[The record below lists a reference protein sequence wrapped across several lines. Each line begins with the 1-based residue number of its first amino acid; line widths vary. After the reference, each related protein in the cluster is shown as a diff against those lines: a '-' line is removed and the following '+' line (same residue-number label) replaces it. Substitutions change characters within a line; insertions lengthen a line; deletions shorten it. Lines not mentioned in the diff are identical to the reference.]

1 MSFISY
7 AEINSLEEFPMIAGT
22 DWVLTFTAYEDDGTS
37 LADIGGGTVYWT
49 LSPYGNPE
57 YNALEIAGVIETQYT
72 FSVTIPAAST
82 ETFSGKYLQQI
93 TIDSFFGQRYRPAQG
108 ILLILPRTPLN

>member
-22 DWVLTFTAYEDDGTS
+22 DWVLTFTAHEDDGQT
-37 LADIGGGTVYWT
+37 LADIGGATVYWT
-49 LSPYGNPE
+49 LSPYGNTD
-57 YNALEIAGVIETQYT
+57 YNILELNGVITGQYT
-72 FSVTIPAAST
+72 FEITIPAAST

-93 TIDSFFGQRYRPAQG
+93 TIDSFFGQRFRPAQG
-108 ILLILPRTPLN
+108 VILILQRTPLN